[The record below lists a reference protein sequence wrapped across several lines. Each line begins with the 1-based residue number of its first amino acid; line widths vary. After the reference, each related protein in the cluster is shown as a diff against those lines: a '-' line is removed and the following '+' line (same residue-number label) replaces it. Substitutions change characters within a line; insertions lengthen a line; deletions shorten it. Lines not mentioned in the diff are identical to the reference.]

1 MFDAD
6 MPIESPVIGFAADGF
21 PIFGSWFNDNGTI
34 RKAQTSYRLREGQR
48 APVSGY
54 ATPAGDYDGTF
65 RDDYEYVAGLGDL
78 DECNGMQVDGVYG
91 YFITEQYPYIM
102 ACLKGQMDA
111 TFD

>member
-1 MFDAD
+1 M
-6 MPIESPVIGFAADGF
+6 
-21 PIFGSWFNDNGTI
+21 

-78 DECNGMQVDGVYG
+78 DQCNGMQVDGVYG

-111 TFD
+111 TFE